1 MVFPRKSVVLMSL
14 ELFDT
19 HAHFDLEDFD
29 SDRDFLIERCSGGLF
44 PREVLDFLE
53 KHHAPVPDAHVT
65 AAIDPGVSVERSRLA
80 VSLARRCPWIRA
92 AAAIHPNHTADTTE
106 EDFRQIEILGEL
118 KETVAIGETGL
129 DRHWDASPIETQIY
143 WFSRH
148 IELARRIHK
157 PLIIHCRE
165 AIGDL
170 LTVLRQKA
178 EYPLT
183 GTIHSFSEG
192 PQEAEELLAMG
203 FHLGFTG
210 SVTYTQKKF
219 APLWEAAKRVPDER
233 LLIETDSP
241 FLVPHPLRGKLQ
253 RNEPLMTLYVARR
266 LAELR
271 DTTVDHIVTVTAQN
285 ARRLFAMEEF

>member
-1 MVFPRKSVVLMSL
+1 MSL

-19 HAHFDLEDFD
+19 HAHFDLDDFD
-29 SDRDFLIERCSGGLF
+29 ADRDLLIERCRGGLF
-44 PREVLDFLE
+44 HPDVLDFLE
-53 KHHAPVPDAHVT
+53 KHHAPTPDARVV
-65 AAIDPGVSVERSRLA
+65 AAIDPGVSPQRSRLA

-92 AAAIHPNHTADTTE
+92 AAAIHPNYTAETTE
-106 EDFRQIEILGEL
+106 EDFRQIELLGEL
-118 KETVAIGETGL
+118 KEVVAIGETGL
-129 DRHWDASPIETQIY
+129 DRHWDASPIETQIH

-148 IELARRIHK
+148 IELACRIHK

-165 AIGDL
+165 AIDDL

-178 EYPLT
+178 GYPLT

-192 PQEAEELLAMG
+192 PKEAEELLEMG

-210 SVTYTQKKF
+210 CVTYTQKKF
-219 APLWEAAKRVPDER
+219 APLWEAAKRVPDQR

-271 DTTVDHIVTVTAQN
+271 DTTVEHIVTVTAQN

>member
-1 MVFPRKSVVLMSL
+1 MSL

-19 HAHFDLEDFD
+19 HAHFDLDDFD
-29 SDRDFLIERCSGGLF
+29 ADRDLLIERCRDGRF
-44 PREVLDFLE
+44 PRDVLDFLE
-53 KHHAPVPDAHVT
+53 KHHTPVPEARVV
-65 AAIDPGVSVERSRLA
+65 AAIDPGVSPQRSRLA

-92 AAAIHPNHTADTTE
+92 AAAIHPNYTAETTE
-106 EDFRQIEILGEL
+106 EDFRQIELLGEL
-118 KETVAIGETGL
+118 KEVVAIGETGL
-129 DRHWDASPIETQIY
+129 DRHWDASPIETQIH

-148 IELARRIHK
+148 IELACRIHK

-165 AIGDL
+165 AIDDL

-178 EYPLT
+178 GYPLT

-192 PQEAEELLAMG
+192 PKEAEELLEMG

-219 APLWEAAKRVPDER
+219 APLWEAAKRVPDQR

-271 DTTVDHIVTVTAQN
+271 DTTVEHIVTVTAQN

>member
-1 MVFPRKSVVLMSL
+1 MTI

-29 SDRDFLIERCSGGLF
+29 TDRERLFERCADGIF
-44 PREVLDFLE
+44 PQEVLDFLE
-53 KHHAPVPDAHVT
+53 RHHTPIPGARIA
-65 AAIDPGVSVERSRLA
+65 AAIDPGVSVDRSRLA
-80 VSLARRCPWIRA
+80 VCLARRYKWLKA
-92 AAAIHPNHTADTTE
+92 AVAIHPNYTADISDD
-106 EDFRQIEILGEL
+106 DFRRIESLAEAD
-118 KETVAIGETGL
+118 EVVAIGETGL
-129 DRHWDASPIETQIY
+129 DRHWDDSPIDTQIY
-143 WFSRH
+143 WFKRH
-148 IELARRIHK
+148 IELSARIHK

-165 AIGDL
+165 AIDDL
-170 LTVLRQKA
+170 MAVLRQNVSA
-178 EYPLT
+178 PLT

-192 PQEAEELLAMG
+192 PEAARELLAMG

-219 APLWEAAKRVPDER
+219 APLWEAAKQVPDDR

-241 FLVPHPLRGKLQ
+241 FLVPHPLRGKLR

-271 DTTVDHIVTVTAQN
+271 GTTVEHIAAVTARN
-285 ARRLFAMEEF
+285 ARALFAM

>member
-1 MVFPRKSVVLMSL
+1 MTLK
-14 ELFDT
+14 LFDT

-29 SDRDFLIERCSGGLF
+29 TDRDSLIERCRVGHF
-44 PREVLDFLE
+44 PQDVLDFFE
-53 KHHAPVPDAHVT
+53 KHHAPVPDARVA

-80 VSLARRCPWIRA
+80 VSLARRYPWIRA
-92 AAAIHPNHTADTTE
+92 AAAIHPNYTADTTE
-106 EDFRQIEILGEL
+106 EDFRQIELLAEL
-118 KETVAIGETGL
+118 NETAAIGETGL
-129 DRHWDASPIETQIY
+129 DRHWDASPIETQIH

-148 IELARRIHK
+148 IELAGRVHK

-165 AIGDL
+165 AIDDL

-178 EYPLT
+178 GHPFT

-192 PQEAEELLAMG
+192 PKEAEELLAMG

-241 FLVPHPLRGKLQ
+241 FLVPHPLRGKLR

-271 DTTVDHIVTVTAQN
+271 DTTVEHIVTVTAQN
-285 ARRLFAMEEF
+285 ARRLFAMEV

>member
-1 MVFPRKSVVLMSL
+1 MSL

-19 HAHFDLEDFD
+19 HAHFDLDDFD
-29 SDRDFLIERCSGGLF
+29 TDRDLLIERCRDGLF
-44 PREVLDFLE
+44 PPDVLDFLE
-53 KHHAPVPDAHVT
+53 KHHTPVPEARVV
-65 AAIDPGVSVERSRLA
+65 AAIDPGVSPQRSRLA

-92 AAAIHPNHTADTTE
+92 AAAIHPNYTAETTE
-106 EDFRQIEILGEL
+106 EDFRQIELLGEL
-118 KETVAIGETGL
+118 KEVVAIGETGL
-129 DRHWDASPIETQIY
+129 DRHWDASPIETQIH

-148 IELARRIHK
+148 IELACRIHK

-165 AIGDL
+165 AIDDL

-178 EYPLT
+178 GYPLT

-192 PQEAEELLAMG
+192 PKEAEELLEMG

-219 APLWEAAKRVPDER
+219 APLWEAAKRVPDQR

-271 DTTVDHIVTVTAQN
+271 DTTVEHIVTVTAQN